1 SFGGPIKKDKTF
13 FYGVY
18 EGLRQ
23 NLGVTILDNVL
34 PAACHQPVN
43 PGTNNTTLANPAGC
57 APRLTSSTVVPQV
70 IQPFLD
76 LYPVPNLPGNQF
88 TFPSSSRQRE
98 DYGQI
103 RVDQNFSAA
112 DTLFGRYTI
121 DDDEL
126 NNATNNIRALASG
139 AAFPGIRTVG
149 SSRGQS
155 ATLSEGHVFSPA
167 LLNPA
172 RLSFSRT
179 NFGTSTLSESNL
191 VGPRYS
197 LTSGLPVGQ
206 N

>member
-1 SFGGPIKKDKTF
+1 CSVLSAIRRAADDGQMRGD
-13 FYGVY
+13 
-18 EGLRQ
+18 Q
-23 NLGVTILDNVL
+23 AL
-34 PAACHQPVN
+34 PAAH
-43 PGTNNTTLANPAGC
+43 
-57 APRLTSSTVVPQV
+57 
-70 IQPFLD
+70 
-76 LYPVPNLPGNQF
+76 
-88 TFPSSSRQRE
+88 
-98 DYGQI
+98 
-103 RVDQNFSAA
+103 
-112 DTLFGRYTI
+112 TLFGRYTI

-139 AAFPGIRTVG
+139 AAFPGIRTLG

-167 LLNPA
+167 LLNTA